1 MIIKSDKRRKVLEL
15 KKEHLN
21 TLLKILE
28 INNIISPNDID
39 GLLLKKMAMS
49 NIIKS
54 NRPATDTGKQ
64 THIAMT
70 SKERILFPMV
80 SNIAYYE
87 GSEEVKFYDMR
98 LPVTLVRKNIEK
110 LDKENKIKF
119 DGDYLETETLCY
131 MRKGAGDIQV
141 QISKTKSDNENFIKF
156 RKLMYEEDY
165 LCVIK
170 KKGEFKFFFLAF
182 NKELKKEISES
193 FYTEENL
200 IFIDDKSVTE
210 ISKESISEEKEI
222 KSFLSEENVLILALY
237 LSKFSENALNY
248 LDVKT
253 WKEIYIRIS
262 ERSKEYSNFNSIN
275 NLRDSFDPYF
285 ENGREG
291 WHQKSLIPKYKNILE
306 KYGELEKNQLENI
319 ISLFWWEGRS
329 NLNKPHNR
337 IVYGAPGTGKS
348 HRLEVDSVIFPNIT
362 KNLILKEEID
372 PLNGWLV
379 GAKYGNIDMLEDFL
393 SKNYWENGYDDKYLD
408 RVNNININDYIAIK
422 SSFTRKLPSGKTIS
436 VLRIK
441 AVGIVTKNY
450 NNGKRVDVNWLNTN
464 TTDYDNLSYRQTI
477 HRANDKSSVVFNE
490 ITNSAKE
497 TLFVS
502 VNPVE
507 RVTFYDGYTYGQFV
521 GTYKPVPSEE
531 SITYKYVPGPFMKQL
546 LMAYKNPEDKFCLI
560 IEEINRARAD
570 KVFGNI
576 FQLLD
581 RKNGVSQY
589 PISVSEDQAAYL
601 ESELSDGYSELL
613 SIILSD
619 GLYIPNNLYIWA
631 TMNSADQGV
640 YALDSAFKRRWHFEH
655 VGLDENEEKFFD
667 KEKIPV
673 IIFQSFERGET
684 IYYDAVPWNDFRH
697 TINKRLLK
705 AKVFEDRLIAPFF
718 IKPNDFIRNS
728 EQEYLKDNI
737 YELEEDIF
745 LDKVLMYL
753 FDDVLKHKNK
763 DILFKS
769 EYDSFSELKNGYKN
783 NEFDEL
789 PNIHSIFREDLRKDL
804 EVISN
809 NKNLSWNKETD
820 TDDSKTEKQD
830 S

>member
-1 MIIKSDKRRKVLEL
+1 MVIKSDQRGKVLEL
-15 KKEHLN
+15 KKKHLN
-21 TLLKILE
+21 TILKILKV
-28 INNIISPNDID
+28 NNILSPDEID

-64 THIAMT
+64 THIAIT

-80 SNIAYYE
+80 ANIAYYE

-98 LPVTLVRKNIEK
+98 LPVTLVRKNIET
-110 LDKENKIKF
+110 LDKEKKIKF

-141 QISKTKSDNENFIKF
+141 QISKTKSDNETFIEF

-182 NKELKKEISES
+182 NKELKKEISEI
-193 FYTEENL
+193 FNTEENL

-210 ISKESISEEKEI
+210 ISKESISEKKET
-222 KSFLSEENVLILALY
+222 KPFLSEENVLILALY

-253 WKEIYIRIS
+253 WKEAYIRIS
-262 ERSKEYSNFNSIN
+262 ERSKEYPSLNSIN

-291 WHQKSLIPKYKNILE
+291 WHQRPLIPKYKNILD
-306 KYGELEKNQLENI
+306 KYRDLEKNDFENI
-319 ISLFWWEGRS
+319 ISLFWWKNGSIS
-329 NLNKPHNR
+329 NKIFNR
-337 IVYGAPGTGKS
+337 IIYGAPGTGKS
-348 HRLEVDSVIFPNIT
+348 HRLEEDSVIFPKIT
-362 KNLILKEEID
+362 KNLILNEEID

-379 GAKYGNIDMLEDFL
+379 GAKYGNIDMLDDFL

-408 RVNNININDYIAIK
+408 LVKNIKINDYIAIK
-422 SSFTRKLPSGKTIS
+422 SSFTRKLPLGKTIS
-436 VLRIK
+436 VLRVK
-441 AVGIVTKNY
+441 AIGIVTKNY
-450 NNGKRVDVNWLNTN
+450 DDGKKVDVNWLNTN
-464 TTDYDNLSYRQTI
+464 TKDYDNLSYRQTI
-477 HRANDKSSVVFNE
+477 HRANDKNSIIFNE
-490 ITNSAKE
+490 ITNSVKE
-497 TLFVS
+497 TLAVS
-502 VNPVE
+502 INPVE

-521 GTYKPVPSEE
+521 GTYKPVPLEE
-531 SITYKYVPGPFMKQL
+531 SITYRYVPGPFMKQL

-581 RKNGVSQY
+581 RKNGISQY
-589 PISVSEDQAAYL
+589 PIAVSEDQAAYL
-601 ESELSDGYSELL
+601 ESELSENYSDLL
-613 SIILSD
+613 STILSE
-619 GLYIPNNLYIWA
+619 GLYIPGNFYIWA

-667 KEKIPV
+667 EETIPG
-673 IIFQSFERGET
+673 IIFQSFKKNDT

-697 TINKRLLK
+697 EINKRLLK
-705 AKVFEDRLIAPFF
+705 SKVFEDRLIAPFF
-718 IKPNDFIRNS
+718 IKPTDFIRDS
-728 EQEYLKDNI
+728 EQEYLKDTI
-737 YELEEDIF
+737 RELEEDIF

-763 DILFKS
+763 NTLFKS
-769 EYDSFSELKNGYKN
+769 EYESFSELKKGYRN
-783 NEFDEL
+783 TDFDGL
-789 PNIHSIFREDLRKDL
+789 PNIHSIFIEDLRKDL

-809 NKNLSWNKETD
+809 KKNLSWNKED
-820 TDDSKTEKQD
+820 AVNNSETEKQD
-830 S
+830 N